1 MQTLIKDIMSKLI
14 LESLSNDKLKVF
26 HKLKSFRKIGVLGGG
41 TALSLQIGHRI
52 SYDFDIF
59 TYNKLEPSLW
69 RKARDT
75 FGKGTLRLLDLEDQ
89 LNLSTPESVYV
100 TFFYDGYKL
109 LFDTIKTEYLDLLDI
124 KDIATNK
131 AFTIGR
137 RPKWRDYVDLYFLLK
152 NDYISFENLISM
164 SKKKFGAGF
173 SEKLFFEQLIYWGDI
188 EDYDIEYLVEN
199 IEPQVIKDFLELKVK
214 NFTSKFLFC
223 GRP

>member
-1 MQTLIKDIMSKLI
+1 MSKLI

-26 HKLKSFRKIGVLGGG
+26 RKLKSFRKIGVLGGG

-59 TYNKLEPSLW
+59 TYDKLEPSLW
-69 RKARDT
+69 RKARNT
-75 FGKGTLRLLDLEDQ
+75 FGKGTLRLLDIEDQ

-100 TFFYDGYKL
+100 TFFYDGYKP
-109 LFDTIKTEYLDLLDI
+109 LFDPIETEYLDLLDI
-124 KDIATNK
+124 KDIAANK

-152 NDYISFENLISM
+152 KDYITFENLILM

-173 SEKLFFEQLIYWGDI
+173 TEKLFFEQLIYWGDI
-188 EDYDIEYLVEN
+188 EDYDIEYLAEN

-214 NFTSKFLFC
+214 NFTSKFLKS
-223 GRP
+223 RQVNLPS

>member
-1 MQTLIKDIMSKLI
+1 MSKLI
-14 LESLSNDKLKVF
+14 LESLNNDKLKVF
-26 HKLKSFRKIGVLGGG
+26 HKLKSFRKIGILGGG

-75 FGKGTLRLLDLEDQ
+75 FGKGTLRLLDLQDQ

-100 TFFYDGYKL
+100 TFFYDDYKP
-109 LFDTIKTEYLDLLDI
+109 LFDPTKTNYLDLLDI
-124 KDIATNK
+124 KDIAVNK

-152 NDYISFENLISM
+152 NDYISFENLILM

-173 SEKLFFEQLIYWGDI
+173 SEKLFFEQLIYWDDI
-188 EDYDIEYLVEN
+188 EDYRIEYLAGN
-199 IEPQVIKDFLELKVK
+199 IEPQVIKNFLELKVK
-214 NFTSKFLFC
+214 NFTNKFIKSHQ
-223 GRP
+223 PI

>member
-1 MQTLIKDIMSKLI
+1 MSKLI
-14 LESLSNDKLKVF
+14 LESLNNDRLKVF
-26 HKLKSFRKIGVLGGG
+26 HGLKSFRKVGILGGG

-52 SYDFDIF
+52 SYGFDIF

-75 FGKGTLRLLDLEDQ
+75 FGKGTLRLLDTEDQ

-100 TFFYDGYKL
+100 TFFYDDYKP
-109 LFDTIKTEYLDLLDI
+109 LFDPIETKYLNLLDL
-124 KDIATNK
+124 KDIAANK

-152 NDYISFENLISM
+152 KDYISFENLITM

-188 EDYDIEYLVEN
+188 EDYGIEYLVDN
-199 IEPQVIKDFLELKVK
+199 VEPQVIKDFLELQVK
-214 NFTSKFLFC
+214 NFTSKFLLC

>member
-1 MQTLIKDIMSKLI
+1 MSKLI
-14 LESLSNDKLKVF
+14 LESLNNDKLKVF
-26 HKLKSFRKIGVLGGG
+26 HKLKSFRKIGILGGG

-75 FGKGTLRLLDLEDQ
+75 FGKGTLRLLDLQDQ

-100 TFFYDGYKL
+100 TFFYDDYKP
-109 LFDTIKTEYLDLLDI
+109 LFDPIKTNYLDLLDI
-124 KDIATNK
+124 KDIAVNK

-152 NDYISFENLISM
+152 KDYISFENLILM

-173 SEKLFFEQLIYWGDI
+173 SEKLFFEQLIYWDDI
-188 EDYDIEYLVEN
+188 EDYRIEYLAGN
-199 IEPQVIKDFLELKVK
+199 IEPQVIKNFLELKVK
-214 NFTSKFLFC
+214 NFTNKFIKSHQ
-223 GRP
+223 PI

>member
-1 MQTLIKDIMSKLI
+1 MWIKDIMSKLI
-14 LESLSNDKLKVF
+14 LESLDNDKLEVF
-26 HKLKSFRKIGVLGGG
+26 HKLKNFRNIGVLGGG

-75 FGKGTLRLLDLEDQ
+75 FGKGTLRLLDIEDQ
-89 LNLSTPESVYV
+89 LNLLTPESVYV
-100 TFFYDGYKL
+100 TFFYDDYKL
-109 LFDTIKTEYLDLLDI
+109 LFDPIKTEYLDLLDI
-124 KDIATNK
+124 KDIAANK

-137 RPKWRDYVDLYFLLK
+137 RPKWRDYVDLYYLLK
-152 NDYISFENLISM
+152 KDYISFENLILM
-164 SKKKFGAGF
+164 SRKKFDAGF

-188 EDYDIEYLVEN
+188 EDYDIEYLAEN

-214 NFTSKFLFC
+214 NFTSKFV
-223 GRP
+223 

>member
-1 MQTLIKDIMSKLI
+1 MSKLI

-26 HKLKSFRKIGVLGGG
+26 RKLKSFRKIGVLGGG

-59 TYNKLEPSLW
+59 TYDKLEPSLW
-69 RKARDT
+69 RKARNT
-75 FGKGTLRLLDLEDQ
+75 FGKGTLRLLDIEDQ

-100 TFFYDGYKL
+100 TFFYDGYKP
-109 LFDTIKTEYLDLLDI
+109 LFDPIETEYLDLLDI
-124 KDIATNK
+124 KDIAANK

-152 NDYISFENLISM
+152 KDYITFENLILM

-173 SEKLFFEQLIYWGDI
+173 TEKLFFEQLIYWGDI
-188 EDYDIEYLVEN
+188 EDYNIEYLAEN

-214 NFTSKFLFC
+214 NFTSKFIKAIN
-223 GRP
+223 

>member
-1 MQTLIKDIMSKLI
+1 MSKLI
-14 LESLSNDKLKVF
+14 LESLNKDRLEVF
-26 HKLKSFRKIGVLGGG
+26 HKLKSFRQNGILGGG

-69 RKARDT
+69 RKARDI
-75 FGKGTLRLLDLEDQ
+75 FGNGTLRLLDTEDQ

-100 TFFYDGYKL
+100 TFFYDEYRS
-109 LFDTIKTEYLDLLDI
+109 LFDPIKTEYLDLLDI
-124 KDIATNK
+124 KDIAANK

-152 NDYISFENLISM
+152 KDYISFENLIKM

-173 SEKLFFEQLIYWGDI
+173 SEKLFFEQLIYWNDI
-188 EDYDIEYLVEN
+188 EDYGIEYLVEN
-199 IEPQVIKDFLELKVK
+199 IEPKVIKDFLELKVK
-214 NFTSKFLFC
+214 NFTDKFVKNRL
-223 GRP
+223 